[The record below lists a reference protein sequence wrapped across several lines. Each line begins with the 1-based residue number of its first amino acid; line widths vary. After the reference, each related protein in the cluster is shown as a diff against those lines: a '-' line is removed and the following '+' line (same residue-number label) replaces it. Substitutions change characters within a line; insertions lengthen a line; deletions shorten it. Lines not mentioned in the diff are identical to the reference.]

1 MNDGAD
7 NERGLFPST
16 VGEQLAAER
25 VRQKLELGDIAARTR
40 IPLRH
45 LEAIESGKLGG
56 LPALPYSAGFV
67 KSYANV
73 LGLDGNA
80 LSRAFRVQLG
90 DGQRAHFEPEAYEP
104 VDPSRVPSRL
114 LAMIALGVA
123 LLLGMVYLVLRFE
136 GDNSDLAKLAAD
148 TAQDD
153 RPVVSR
159 PAPPPTPLPVAQPV
173 LPTGPISIV
182 AVEDIWI
189 KVTDNASH
197 AVLLK
202 DVLKAGQSY
211 VVPEDAAEPSLRILM
226 PQLVKVMIGTTQLP
240 PVGAPDTLVP
250 AYSLKR
256 DALVAIAMAEVQ
268 TPVSAPDA
276 ASNAAAELAGPS
288 ILPQPDAV
296 PRRRPGDPAQGV
308 KARAASHIDSS
319 QPARDSGQR
328 PRP

>member
-25 VRQKLELGDIAARTR
+25 VRQKLELSDIAARTR
-40 IPLRH
+40 VPLRH
-45 LEAIESGKLGG
+45 LEAIESGRHNG

-67 KSYANV
+67 KSYANM

-80 LSRAFRVQLG
+80 LSRAFRVQIG
-90 DGQRAHFEPEAYEP
+90 DAQRAHFEPEAYEP

-123 LLLGMVYLVLRFE
+123 LLLGMIYLLLRFE

-148 TAQDD
+148 TAQDV
-153 RPVVSR
+153 RPSVSR
-159 PAPPPTPLPVAQPV
+159 PAAPPPPTAEPAI
-173 LPTGPISIV
+173 PTGPISIV
-182 AVEDIWI
+182 ATRDIWI
-189 KVTDNASH
+189 KVTDNATGTI
-197 AVLLK
+197 LFK
-202 DVLKAGQSY
+202 EVLKAGQSY
-211 VVPEDAAEPSLRILM
+211 VVPEDAADPSLRILM
-226 PQLVKVMIGTTQLP
+226 PQRVKVMIGTTELP

-256 DALVAIAMAEVQ
+256 DALVAIAMANAQ
-268 TPVSAPDA
+268 PPGAAPDA
-276 ASNAAAELAGPS
+276 ASNGAADPLGAS
-288 ILPQPDAV
+288 TQPPPAADSV
-296 PRRRPGDPAQGV
+296 PGRRPGDQTPAVQD
-308 KARAASHIDSS
+308 AAGSRIDST
-319 QPARDSGQR
+319 QPTSDSGQR